1 MEEVATIL
9 RNSYKANAQKL
20 KGSDLEDFEKKI
32 VFNYAKNNNLW
43 FDDILSFGTL
53 TNVGGNEHT
62 IVYNKDQGVLY
73 KANNLYNSKFLISYY
88 LEKIRLHSL
97 LFQNTKYELVGF
109 TGIDKGAEKV
119 PSVEPIAKQNFIP
132 NTQQASEKQIYNYM
146 KSLGFRNVFGDSYR
160 KKTIVV
166 HDLKPRNVL
175 VDTDGDV
182 YVIDAE
188 FINTEFKI
196 Y

>member
-1 MEEVATIL
+1 M
-9 RNSYKANAQKL
+9 NDAQLAIK
-20 KGSDLEDFEKKI
+20 
-32 VFNYAKNNNLW
+32 AKNDEIYKEAIKW
-43 FDDILSFGTL
+43 EAKKFY
-53 TNVGGNEHT
+53 
-62 IVYNKDQGVLY
+62 IV
-73 KANNLYNSKFLISYY
+73 
-88 LEKIRLHSL
+88 R
-97 LFQNTKYELVGF
+97 
-109 TGIDKGAEKV
+109 GIDKGAEKV